1 MIYCVVEKNKT
12 ANYKYL
18 MKLAKQQR
26 AIKGEKSTGNF
37 LLDYFIDKEK
47 ESKK

>member
-1 MIYCVVEKNKT
+1 MKYCVIEKNKT

-26 AIKGEKSTGNF
+26 AIKCEKSTGNF

-47 ESKK
+47 DNKK